1 MERLAQAVV
10 AAKNGD
16 PFAPVSVLVGSG
28 AAGVSLRRAIA
39 RQAPIANV
47 RTFTVAAFA
56 AAIASDALDASGR
69 APLTSAVRRRAVRA
83 AIADAATQGITIGDA
98 GDHPSTVDALDARF
112 RELRRC
118 SPEALRSLRS
128 VDAAEAVIAIFDRF
142 RERVASR
149 WYDDVDVIG
158 EATRQV
164 MSGCGGDDLGCVV
177 VDTLPALGHAEQ
189 RLLDALDD
197 GGRIAARVG
206 TNVDVGSVRASNV
219 IVAPEPET
227 EVRLA
232 IREILRFA
240 RQGIAFA
247 DMAIV
252 HPGGAYARLVPELL
266 DAAGVPWGGRGTTSL
281 ADTVPG
287 RALVGLL
294 ALRESDLARGDVMAL
309 LATAPIVDPATSQPV
324 PAPTWERLS
333 RDAHVL
339 RGASQWSRR
348 LDRLASE
355 IEARGGP
362 GASRRVG
369 EIAELRSFVGTLAAA
384 LEPPAVRTWT
394 ALAGWALDLMR
405 FLGPVDAEERARIEA
420 VVTGLAT
427 LDAVDAA
434 GVDAPAFVDELVAQL
449 SRPAGRRT
457 LGEGVTVGSPRDVFG
472 IAASAVIVLGMNEGT
487 FPRRRRDDPLLP
499 DSVRAVTGGQLPTRG
514 DRRRAEQIELATV
527 LDRATERTLC
537 AARADQRAQQQ
548 RNPSRWLLA
557 WAPPV
562 GGVVPRRSSDLVPVA
577 SFSTAVLG
585 DTPSCE
591 QEAALHLL
599 TSGGLPEAI
608 GLTRNI
614 DAVRARHG
622 AALSE
627 WDGVVGPHPGV
638 AVDKRVMSPTAVEVW
653 ASCPFRHFLRSV
665 LRVDPTNTPED
676 RVGTDPLERGTL
688 VHEVLERFVRWRL
701 AQPPGAHAP
710 TDEEQ
715 SAVIDRIAA
724 DVCDEFESAG
734 RVGRR
739 VPWELEKRTLR
750 ADLAAILALDAA
762 DASETGFRP
771 ILAEASFGLGPDDE
785 FDVAEVELA
794 DGRVVHFRGQVDRVD
809 LSADGRRVRV
819 VDYKTGRSKNYR
831 RDLQGPRG
839 QPPVDPTA
847 GGRRLQLPV
856 YATAV
861 AGRHPGAQ
869 ISAEYWFVTDAAQGY
884 PRVSVELDDATRQRF
899 LDVLTSIAD
908 AIDDGVFPAN
918 PGADQLD
925 TWENCRYCDF
935 DRVCPARRSEAFER
949 RRDDAA
955 MVRFLGVK
963 EVD

>member
-10 AAKNGD
+10 AAKDGD
-16 PFAPVSVLVGSG
+16 PFAPVSVLVGSA
-28 AAGVSLRRAIA
+28 AAGVSVRRAIA
-39 RQAPIANV
+39 RHAPIANV
-47 RTFTVAAFA
+47 RTFTLTAFA
-56 AAIASDALDASGR
+56 AAIARDALDGSGR
-69 APLTSAVRRRAVRA
+69 APLTNGVRRRAVRA
-83 AIADAATQGITIGDA
+83 AILEAAAQGVTIGDA

-112 RELRRC
+112 RELRAC

-128 VDAAEAVIAIFDRF
+128 VGEAETVVAIYDRF

-149 WYDDVDVIG
+149 WYDDVDVVV

-164 MSGCGGDDLGCVV
+164 TTGHRDDGLGCIVV
-177 VDTLPALGHAEQ
+177 ASLPVLAHAEQ
-189 RLLDALDD
+189 RLLDALDA
-197 GGRIAARVG
+197 GGRIAAR
-206 TNVDVGSVRASNV
+206 TDHDADVTAVRASNV

-232 IREILRFA
+232 VRELLRFA
-240 RQGIAFA
+240 RQGVPFA

-266 DAAGVPWGGRGTTSL
+266 DAAGVPWGGRAATAL

-287 RALVGLL
+287 RALLGLL
-294 ALRESDLARGDVMAL
+294 ALRDFDLARGDLMAL
-309 LATAPIVDPATSQPV
+309 LATAPIIDPATSEPV
-324 PAPTWERLS
+324 PAPSWERLS

-339 RGASQWSRR
+339 RGATQWAAR

-355 IEARGGP
+355 VEARGGP
-362 GASRRVG
+362 GASQRIV
-369 EIAELRSFVGTLAAA
+369 EIGALRSFVAALASE
-384 LEPPAVRTWT
+384 LEPPALRTWN
-394 ALAGWALDLMR
+394 ALAGWALGLMR
-405 FLGPVDAEERARIEA
+405 FLGSVDADERTRIEA
-420 VVTGLAT
+420 VVTGLAA
-427 LDAVDAA
+427 LDTVDPA
-434 GVDAPAFVDELVAQL
+434 GVDVAPFVDELAAQL

-457 LGEGVTVGSPRDVFG
+457 LGEGVTVGSPRDLLG
-472 IAASAVIVLGMNEGT
+472 IAATAVIVLGMNEGT

-499 DSVRAVTGGQLPTRG
+499 DAVRTAAGGELPTRR
-514 DRRRAEQIELATV
+514 DRRKFERIELATI
-527 LDRATERTLC
+527 LDGAVERTLC

-548 RNPSRWLLA
+548 RHPSRWLLA
-557 WAPPV
+557 WAPPA
-562 GGVVPRRSSDLVPVA
+562 GGVVPRRSSDIVPIA

-591 QEAALHLL
+591 QEAALHAL
-599 TSGGLPEAI
+599 TSGGVPDAL
-608 GLTRNI
+608 GLGRNL

-627 WDGVVGPHPGV
+627 WDGVVGPHRGV
-638 AVDKRVMSPTAVEVW
+638 AVDKRVLSPTAVEVW
-653 ASCPFRHFLRSV
+653 ASCPFRHFLRTV

-701 AQPPGAHAP
+701 GQPAGTAAP
-710 TDEEQ
+710 TDAER
-715 SAVIDRIAA
+715 SAVIDRITA
-724 DVCDEFESAG
+724 DVCSEFESAG

-750 ADLAAILALDAA
+750 ADLAAVLALDAA
-762 DASETGFRP
+762 DASETGLQP
-771 ILAEASFGLGPDDE
+771 ILAEASFGMGPDDE

-794 DGRVVHFRGQVDRVD
+794 DGRVLRFRGQVDRVD

-819 VDYKTGRSKNYR
+819 VDYKTGRSKSYR
-831 RDLQGPRG
+831 RDLQGPKG
-839 QPPVDPTA
+839 QPPADPTA

-861 AGRHPGAQ
+861 AGRHPEAA

-899 LDVLTSIAD
+899 LDVLTHIAD

-955 MVRFLGVK
+955 MVRFLGLK
-963 EVD
+963 AVD